1 MFTSSFSPVDIA
13 ERRSLPLRPGSTIRV
28 HQKIVDKG
36 KTRIQ
41 VFEGVLIARKHGFE
55 PGATFTVRRVGSDG
69 VAVEKIFPLYSPMID
84 KVEVMRQAAVRRARL
99 YFLRDKTPK
108 QIREKLRKAHPITST
123 PYPEQEQV
131 SDEELYQADQ
141 SVSAP
146 EETAIQ
152 PSEQTSP
159 DDAHSSPEDVASPEQ
174 ATSETADVPSL
185 DKTPTPSDPETI
197 DTSTKNTTT

>member
-13 ERRSLPLRPGSTIRV
+13 ERRSLSLRPGSTVRV

-41 VFEGVLIARKHGFE
+41 IFEGVLIARKHSFE

-69 VAVEKIFPLYSPMID
+69 IAVEKIFPLYSPMID
-84 KVEVMRQAAVRRARL
+84 KVEVIRQAAVRRARL

-108 QIREKLRKAHPITST
+108 QIREKLRKTHPITST
-123 PYPEQEQV
+123 PYPEQEQI
-131 SDEELYQADQ
+131 SDEEMHQVNQ

-146 EETAIQ
+146 ENTVI
-152 PSEQTSP
+152 QTSF
-159 DDAHSSPEDVASPEQ
+159 DDVHSSPEGVVSPEQ
-174 ATSETADVPSL
+174 TTSKTADVPPL
-185 DKTPTPSDPETI
+185 NKTPTPSNPETI
-197 DTSTKNTTT
+197 NTSTKDSTT